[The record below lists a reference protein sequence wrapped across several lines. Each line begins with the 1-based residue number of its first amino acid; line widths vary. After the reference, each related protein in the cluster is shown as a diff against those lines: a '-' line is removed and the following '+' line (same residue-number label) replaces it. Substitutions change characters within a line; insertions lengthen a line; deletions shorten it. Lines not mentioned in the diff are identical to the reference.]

1 MEQKFYIC
9 ERCGNIITFLENK
22 GVPVMCCGEKM
33 KELKPGTVEASHE
46 KHIPAISA
54 EENRI
59 NVQIGSLLH
68 PMEKEHYI
76 EWIALETNTGLQI
89 RYLKPGMEPKAEFVL
104 ADGEEG
110 YAAYAYCNLHGLWKA
125 ALES

>member
-46 KHIPAISA
+46 KHIPAISVD
-54 EENRI
+54 ENRI
-59 NVQIGSLLH
+59 NVQIGALIH

-125 ALES
+125 ALEP

>member
-22 GVPVMCCGEKM
+22 GVPVVCCGEKM

-54 EENRI
+54 EEGKV

-76 EWIALETNTGLQI
+76 EWIALETNMGLQI
-89 RYLKPGMEPKAEFVL
+89 RNLKPGMEPKAEFVL

-125 ALES
+125 ELKS

>member
-22 GVPVMCCGEKM
+22 GVPVVCCGEKM

-46 KHIPAISA
+46 KHIPAISV
-54 EENRI
+54 EEGRV

-76 EWIALETNTGLQI
+76 EWIALETSTGIQI
-89 RYLKPGMEPKAEFVL
+89 RYLKPEMEPKAEFLL

-125 ALES
+125 ELKS

>member
-46 KHIPAISA
+46 KHIPAISVD
-54 EENRI
+54 ENRI
-59 NVQIGSLLH
+59 NVQIGALIH